1 MFYCPANLK
10 CKNPHPT
17 TAICSGPLCGLRLQV
32 IDDFMAIHGAKWR
45 AVTAD
50 STEATAMLEPALVK
64 YQVRAGSTMLLL
76 RVTRKTTSQG
86 NFGIVSAPAA
96 MASNQSCMC
105 SMPGFSLVYLGYVQD
120 PHQAD
125 KLAKIQSD
133 LDETKVVLHRTIES
147 MLERGEKLDTL
158 VGKSEDLSMA
168 SQMFYKQVDRCN
180 TASRVS
186 GSSTLCVMPERA
198 STWRMCISDV
208 LAEHRM

>member
-1 MFYCPANLK
+1 
-10 CKNPHPT
+10 
-17 TAICSGPLCGLRLQV
+17 
-32 IDDFMAIHGAKWR
+32 MAIHGAKWR

-64 YQVRAGSTMLLL
+64 YQVRAGSILVLL
-76 RVTRKTTSQG
+76 RVTQKTTSQG
-86 NFGIVSAPAA
+86 NPGVVSAPAA
-96 MASNQSCMC
+96 MVSNQTRMC
-105 SMPGFSLVYLGYVQD
+105 SVPGFILVHLGYVQD

-168 SQMFYKQVDRCN
+168 SQMFYKQVSGC
-180 TASRVS
+180 TARNRSS
-186 GSSTLCVMPERA
+186 GSSTLCMIAQSRNYMAA
-198 STWRMCISDV
+198 SLSLTFWHSIECDFVACDFSSQARKTNSCCKLM
-208 LAEHRM
+208 